1 MTENIL
7 KNDSRIQKAIEHLS
21 SVMIEGEKI
30 ESIAVQQRIYTIF
43 PFLFGNGLIPHRRQ
57 IIAATSGRLIWM
69 KRNIISGYDILD
81 FRWQDIGE
89 VFLQVGIFGSDL
101 KIKFYN
107 STDLSLNKNYG
118 VLRHLIGFNKSMTQ
132 AIYRIVQFQ
141 DQSWREKR
149 RIRGL
154 EELRAK
160 SGGINVGNQLKESSP
175 PTDNE
180 NNIQKLKQAKQLLDE
195 NLISDSEYETIKAKI
210 ISSI

>member
-1 MTENIL
+1 MTESLL
-7 KNDSRIQKAIEHLS
+7 KNDIRIQKAIEHLN

-30 ESIAVQQRIYTIF
+30 ESIAVQERIYTLF
-43 PFLFGNGLIPHRRQ
+43 PFIFGSGFLPHRRQ

-69 KRNIISGYDILD
+69 TRNLISGYNILD

-89 VFLQVGIFGSDL
+89 VYLQVGIFGSDL

-107 STDLSLNKNYG
+107 STDLSLNKNYS
-118 VLRHLIGFNKSMTQ
+118 VLRHLMGFNKTMTQ

-160 SGGINVGNQLKESSP
+160 SGGVNVGNQLKEGSH
-175 PTDNE
+175 PTDNGD
-180 NNIQKLKQAKQLLDE
+180 NIQKLKQAKQLLEE
-195 NLISDSEYETIKAKI
+195 NLISDSEYESIKAKI
-210 ISSI
+210 IGAI

>member
-1 MTENIL
+1 MKEDLL
-7 KNDSRIQKAIEHLS
+7 KNDIIIQKAIEHLN

-43 PFLFGNGLIPHRRQ
+43 PFLFGKTFFPHRRQ

-69 KRNIISGYDILD
+69 KRNLIIGYDILD

-107 STDLSLNKNYG
+107 STDLSLNKNYSL
-118 VLRHLIGFNKSMTQ
+118 LRRLIGFNKKMTQ
-132 AIYRIVQFQ
+132 AIYRIAQFQ

-160 SGGINVGNQLKESSP
+160 SG
-175 PTDNE
+175 
-180 NNIQKLKQAKQLLDE
+180 
-195 NLISDSEYETIKAKI
+195 
-210 ISSI
+210 